1 MKKLSTK
8 TTSRNLES
16 RFEAGKNVLDYFD
29 TSRVIVTRGGARVG
43 AGRKPLGKLR
53 KTIKLSPQAVRRF
66 EAYARRKSI
75 RNFSAAVEAAS
86 ELIAS

>member
-29 TSRVIVTRGGARVG
+29 TSRVTVTRGGARVG
-43 AGRKPLGKLR
+43 AGRKRLGKLR

-66 EAYARRKSI
+66 EAYARRKSKG
-75 RNFSAAVEAAS
+75 NFSAAVEAAS

>member
-66 EAYARRKSI
+66 EA
-75 RNFSAAVEAAS
+75 
-86 ELIAS
+86 